1 MKHYMKKHRKEIIL
15 FYTLTAMLACLSVGN
30 AYLIKKMTD
39 VGVNKDMSLYLKV
52 IALIVLYMAIEFSVH
67 YKQQLETERLAKVF
81 AKDVKSDIF
90 TKITQFSVHNF
101 QSGTVGFYMA
111 QLSSQIQLIERQYFY
126 TVFWGSYL
134 ICQFMIALI
143 SAAVVFPK
151 LIIAVFAFS
160 IPFIILPL
168 ATKDRAA
175 QAAAAVSK
183 QTDKTL
189 SFLQDLLNGESDWK
203 IAHKESLIDILG
215 NEHISLLLKTET
227 RQVVINNRISVC
239 NKIFAQSLYYGIWL
253 IGLYYV
259 IQGNVSFATLVAF
272 TRVSADMAFPLYQA
286 VDLYTQYVGG
296 KAIYKKIA
304 ADFLLNEKS
313 PPNNNTGTL
322 NQNLSL
328 EYKHISYTI
337 DNRVILKDFSY
348 VFDLTKKYLIIG
360 ESGAGKSTLVK
371 LFLHQNPDYE
381 GNISYRGSPISGS
394 SYEMFRKECAYV
406 PQGGH
411 VFESSV
417 LDNISLFDTSPD
429 ISKVKE
435 VMTISGLEHWLDE
448 KDILKRKLSETA
460 LSGGEKQRL
469 LLARA
474 LYRSPLFLILDEVS
488 SALDA
493 DTATEIENRLLKLNI
508 GFIYIAHKYSKHF
521 ERQVDAIIELEK
533 CKKDQN

>member
-15 FYTLTAMLACLSVGN
+15 FYTLTAALALLSVGN

-39 VGVNKDMSLYLKV
+39 AGISKDMSLYFKV

-90 TKITQFSVHNF
+90 TKITQFSVHRF
-101 QSGTVGFYMA
+101 QTGTIGFYIA
-111 QLSSQIQLIERQYFY
+111 QLSSQIQLIERQYFW

-134 ICQFMIALI
+134 ICQFMVALI
-143 SAAVVFPK
+143 SAAIVFPK
-151 LIIAVFAFS
+151 LIIAVFVFS
-160 IPFIILPL
+160 VPFIILPL

-183 QTDKTL
+183 RTDKTL

-203 IAHKESLIDILG
+203 IAHKESLINRLG
-215 NEHISLLLKTET
+215 NEHISLLLKAET

-259 IQGNVSFATLVAF
+259 IRGNVSFATLVAF

-304 ADFLLNEKS
+304 TDFLLNEKS
-313 PPNNNTGTL
+313 LPSNDTSTVNKNV
-322 NQNLSL
+322 SL

-348 VFDLTKKYLIIG
+348 IFDLTKKYLIIG

-381 GNISYRGSPISGS
+381 GSISYRGCPMSSS
-394 SYEMFRKECAYV
+394 SYELFRKECAYV

-411 VFESSV
+411 IFEGSV
-417 LDNISLFDTSPD
+417 LDNITLFDTAPD

-435 VMTISGLEHWLDE
+435 VMTVSGLAHWLDE
-448 KDILKRKLSETA
+448 ENLFDRHLNETT

-488 SALDA
+488 FALDA
-493 DTATEIENRLLKLNI
+493 DTALEIENRLLKLDC
-508 GFIYIAHKYSKHF
+508 GFIYIAHKYSSHF
-521 ERQVDAIIELEK
+521 AQKVDAIIELEK
-533 CKKDQN
+533 CKKNQN